1 MSEEQEKPL
10 RPEIKWRGKGLLAMA
25 ESDEPEE
32 NADEE
37 PEHQLFDSR
46 TLSRAISL
54 AGDDAKHALGLM
66 RISGSGRK
74 LQKVPDDY
82 LDRCEELKDLQ
93 PNFSQFID
101 DVLIPSFALSHARA
115 SHHDTFISLA
125 PTVLLGD
132 PGVGKTMFAARLAQ
146 IFGLE
151 FERMNLETSQASFEL
166 MGTSRGWTNAQPGRL
181 FNWLAKCQSA
191 NGVFIFE
198 ELDKVSPDPRYSPLN
213 PLIQLLEP
221 TTSKA
226 IYDQCAPE
234 LKLDVSKVNWVF
246 TANSLSGISAPIL
259 SRLHVVQIP
268 SLTAEQAK
276 SVAMRQYEGLI
287 HDMNLK
293 PAVTVPQLTPEGLEI
308 LSTES
313 PRRQRVLLHMALGRA
328 VAAKRAELE
337 LSPTP
342 ASKNRSIGFY

>member
-1 MSEEQEKPL
+1 MSDEQEKSR
-10 RPEIKWRGKGLLAMA
+10 RPEVKWRGKDLLAKA
-25 ESDEPEE
+25 ESTEQEE
-32 NADEE
+32 AAYEE
-37 PEHQLFDSR
+37 PEHQLFDSK

-66 RISGSGRK
+66 RVSGSGRT

-82 LDRCEELKDLQ
+82 YSRCEELKALQ
-93 PNFSQFID
+93 PNFAQFID
-101 DVLIPSFALSHARA
+101 DVLIPGFALSHARA
-115 SHHDTFISLA
+115 NPKDTFISLT

-146 IFGLE
+146 VFHLE

-166 MGTSRGWTNAQPGRL
+166 MGVSKGWTNAQPGRL

-191 NGVFIFE
+191 NGLFVFE
-198 ELDKVSPDPRYSPLN
+198 ELDKASADPRFSPLN

-221 TTSKA
+221 TTSKC
-226 IYDQCAPE
+226 IYDQCVPE
-234 LKLDVSKVNWVF
+234 LKLDASKVNWVF

-259 SRLHVVQIP
+259 SRLHVIEIP
-268 SLTAEQAK
+268 PLTAEQAK
-276 SVAMRQYEGLI
+276 CVALRQYEGLI

-293 PAVTVPQLTPEGLEI
+293 PAVTVPQLTPAGLEI

-337 LSPTP
+337 LSPKP